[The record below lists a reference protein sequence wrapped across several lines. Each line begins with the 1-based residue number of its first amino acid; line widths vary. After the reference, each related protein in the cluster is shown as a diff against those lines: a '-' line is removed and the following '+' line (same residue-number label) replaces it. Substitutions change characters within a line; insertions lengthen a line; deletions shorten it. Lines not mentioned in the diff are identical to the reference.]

1 MSEMSDEESLRLQM
15 AMDRVSQM
23 TTILSNIEKKLA
35 QTQDLIIQNMK

>member
-1 MSEMSDEESLRLQM
+1 MSDEESLRLQM